1 MTAKDE
7 ARFSE
12 RASIFPLLDALDL
25 GKQPHGNH
33 HDAGEN
39 GDGIFR
45 PDLAQRLLIPKGR
58 RGNEDDKDRED
69 EFDSRGHSYPSSSK
83 SIVIDIILPLQ
94 PQPSA
99 PAGATSCACS

>member
-1 MTAKDE
+1 MAAKDK

-12 RASIFPLLDALDL
+12 RASSPIFALFAALDL

-45 PDLAQRLLIPKGR
+45 PDLAQRLLIAEAG
-58 RGNEDDKDRED
+58 RGNKDHEDRQDK
-69 EFDSRGHSYPSSSK
+69 FDSRGHSYLSSK
-83 SIVIDIILPLQ
+83 
-94 PQPSA
+94 
-99 PAGATSCACS
+99 